1 MVQSKSAPA
10 KDDEERQTGR
20 EQMRPRGRLQV
31 CATALPSW
39 HLHKP
44 KFKGTDPGLHL
55 EAGKSMEGLLI
66 PNILCVCVFLFL
78 NILFYTGAQLIGNVV
93 LVSYVQQSESVYIHM
108 YLFFL

>member
-1 MVQSKSAPA
+1 
-10 KDDEERQTGR
+10 
-20 EQMRPRGRLQV
+20 
-31 CATALPSW
+31 
-39 HLHKP
+39 
-44 KFKGTDPGLHL
+44 
-55 EAGKSMEGLLI
+55 MEGLLI